1 LCRQA
6 KFQESANV
14 IISNSCKCVVK
25 PHLAQHVAVAL
36 AEPMWKKF
44 NDTYLCGCLMSEDE
58 KYPVPSKDVA

>member
-36 AEPMWKKF
+36 AEPM
-44 NDTYLCGCLMSEDE
+44 
-58 KYPVPSKDVA
+58 